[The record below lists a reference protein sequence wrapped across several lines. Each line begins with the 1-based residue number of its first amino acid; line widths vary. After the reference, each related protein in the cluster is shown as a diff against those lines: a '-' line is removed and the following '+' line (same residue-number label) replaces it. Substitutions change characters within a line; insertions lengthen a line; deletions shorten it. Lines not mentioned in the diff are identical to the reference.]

1 LTAGQQFPDGF
12 LWGAATSAHQVEGNN
27 VNSDWWAREYAAGSG
42 LHEPSGDACDSY
54 HNYPDD
60 IDLLANAG
68 LNTYRFSL
76 EWSRIESERGY
87 VSRAQIDHYR
97 RMVAACHGAGL
108 TPVVTL
114 HHFTL
119 PRWTAELGGWRHPD
133 TPELFARYTEAA
145 LEVVAEGVQW
155 VCTINE
161 PNMLAKVAGEQDC
174 GPHEASAQAPP
185 NQYVADALAQ
195 AHRHSR
201 DVLSSLSG
209 IKSGW
214 TVATQAFQ
222 AEPGCEEAADAYG
235 YPREGFFLEV
245 ARDDDFVGVQAY
257 TRTIIG
263 PNGPQMPPAGA
274 ETTLTGWEYFPAALG
289 IGVRN
294 AWNLA
299 GRIPILVT
307 ENGIAT
313 DDDTRRIA
321 YMQAVLLDLHDAMAE
336 GVDVRG
342 YIHWSALDNY
352 EWGSYDPTFGL
363 IAVDRTTFARTPKPS
378 LGWLGNVAQAR
389 STTISAAERKRYG
402 HRFTPRDHRSR
413 RA

>member
-1 LTAGQQFPDGF
+1 MA
-12 LWGAATSAHQVEGNN
+12 
-27 VNSDWWAREYAAGSG
+27 SG
-42 LHEPSGDACDSY
+42 TED
-54 HNYPDD
+54 
-60 IDLLANAG
+60 
-68 LNTYRFSL
+68 
-76 EWSRIESERGY
+76 
-87 VSRAQIDHYR
+87 SRASD
-97 RMVAACHGAGL
+97 L
-108 TPVVTL
+108 
-114 HHFTL
+114 
-119 PRWTAELGGWRHPD
+119 
-133 TPELFARYTEAA
+133 ARCGSVRARPSTTEPAEAA
-145 LEVVAEGVQW
+145 VDGTDSSTW
-155 VCTINE
+155 
-161 PNMLAKVAGEQDC
+161 LADK
-174 GPHEASAQAPP
+174 
-185 NQYVADALAQ
+185 
-195 AHRHSR
+195 
-201 DVLSSLSG
+201 
-209 IKSGW
+209 
-214 TVATQAFQ
+214 
-222 AEPGCEEAADAYG
+222 PGG